1 MALGT
6 EVDLD
11 PGHIVLDEDSAP
23 GTASNF
29 RLMSTVAKQLDTSGY
44 HLVQM

>member
-11 PGHIVLDEDSAP
+11 PGPIVLDEDSAP
-23 GTASNF
+23 GTASPNF
-29 RLMSTVAKQLDTSGY
+29 RPISVLAKRWMDHDATW
-44 HLVQM
+44 